1 MKRRRDAPRKRGCC
15 DLLVAGVSE
24 DRSGEGQLQGE
35 PTSQRTSILEDPG
48 RVREAGHGQ
57 VSVVPADAEHLQER
71 ALGRGRLTSGC
82 R

>member
-35 PTSQRTSILEDPG
+35 PASQRTGVLEDPG
-48 RVREAGHGQ
+48 RV
-57 VSVVPADAEHLQER
+57 
-71 ALGRGRLTSGC
+71 
-82 R
+82 